1 MKLQF
6 VAFFILLLTNTVL
19 AQDTIKVTTE
29 NRLGALVSTE
39 QRAIATKEQTE
50 NKSPRDSVRIF
61 SFSPIHS
68 RVKKVNGL
76 TLGVGHYEN
85 RRIKFQEVNGVNIEA
100 SPMAA
105 LLVTFGIGITIESFF
120 LAARKEPFNSFSLSR
135 TFLKRDND
143 SLKTRINGLNI
154 SSGGF
159 LEGAEISGVNICVV
173 TSLNK
178 MNGIS
183 VTGAILSAGK
193 MNGISFCGIAN
204 IAEVGNGLQVAI
216 SNVARD
222 YHGLQIGLFNNA
234 KNLRGLQF
242 GLWNTNG
249 KRRLPLVNWQ
259 FKG

>member
-6 VAFFILLLTNTVL
+6 IAFFILLLSNTVL
-19 AQDTIKVTTE
+19 SQDTIKVTTE
-29 NRLGALVSTE
+29 NTRMKAVGVV
-39 QRAIATKEQTE
+39 QRNVHLKSQSE
-50 NKSPRDSVRIF
+50 NKNPRDSVRIF

-68 RVKKVNGL
+68 SVTKVNGL
-76 TLGVGHYEN
+76 TLGVGHYRN
-85 RRIKFQEVNGVNIEA
+85 RKIKFQEVNGLNVEA
-100 SPMAA
+100 SPIAA
-105 LLVTFGIGITIESFF
+105 ALVTFGLGTTLESIFI
-120 LAARKEPFNSFSLSR
+120 AARKEPFESFSLTR
-135 TFLKRDND
+135 TFLKRDDD

-159 LEGAEISGVNICVV
+159 LEGAEINGVNICVV

-193 MNGISFCGIAN
+193 MNGISICGIAN

-222 YHGLQIGLFNNA
+222 YRGLQIGLFNNA